1 MFLYISLHSAIIDSN
16 DMSETNAPTAK
27 EDKFTKQLKAFTAER
42 KKPALLLRMGTV
54 APVSVML
61 AQNELRGKS
70 FDELDVILETPG
82 GHIESAYKIVK
93 LLRKHAKR
101 VNIVVPNYAKSAG
114 TLISLAGET
123 LVMATTSELGPLDVQ
138 IPEQQE
144 GDVDTFKSALNGY
157 KSLEQIQNHAVENL
171 DIATKLILHRT
182 GNRMRLQ
189 DIIKLAIEFS
199 GNTSGCLYNQIHPKS
214 ITEYARAL
222 DIGEQYGVRILVRY
236 MGWSTE
242 KAKPV
247 IHRMVYDYPSH
258 SFIIDTEELTELGF
272 TVEKATGELENIM
285 EGLGLT
291 LQMRNHSDEQEIK
304 LLEFTPTT
312 QTQGK
317 VSAKKKS
324 NEKPAKKT
332 K

>member
-1 MFLYISLHSAIIDSN
+1 MISN
-16 DMSETNAPTAK
+16 DMNEVAASAPK
-27 EDKFTKQLKAFTAER
+27 EDKFAKQLKAFVAER

-54 APVSVML
+54 TPASVIL
-61 AQNELRGKS
+61 TQNKLRGKN

-93 LLRKHAKR
+93 LLRKHTKR
-101 VNIVVPNYAKSAG
+101 VNIVVPTYAKSAG

-182 GNRMRLQ
+182 RNRMRLQ
-189 DIIKLAIEFS
+189 DVIKLAIEFS

-222 DIGEQYGVRILVRY
+222 DIGEQYGVRILLRY
-236 MGWSTE
+236 MGWSAE

-258 SFIIDTEELTELGF
+258 EFIIDTEELAELGF
-272 TVEKATGELENIM
+272 AVENAKGDLEVIM
-285 EGLGLT
+285 EALGLS
-291 LQMRNHSDEQEIK
+291 LQIRNHTDEQEIK
-304 LLEFTPTT
+304 LLEFTPTPSA
-312 QTQGK
+312 QGK
-317 VSAKKKS
+317 VKAKKN
-324 NEKPAKKT
+324 NENQAKKT
-332 K
+332 KK

>member
-1 MFLYISLHSAIIDSN
+1 MSDTNPII
-16 DMSETNAPTAK
+16 PK
-27 EDKFTKQLKAFTAER
+27 EDKFQKLLKSLVSER
-42 KKPALLLRMGTV
+42 KKPALLLRMGSV
-54 APVSVML
+54 SPLSVMFVM
-61 AQNELRGKS
+61 NELRDKN

-101 VNIVVPNYAKSAG
+101 INIIVPNYAKSAG
-114 TLISLAGET
+114 TLISLAGES
-123 LVMATTSELGPLDVQ
+123 LVLATTSELGPLDVQ
-138 IPEQQE
+138 IPEQQD

-157 KSLEQIQNHAVENL
+157 KSLEQIQNHAIENL

-189 DIIKLAIEFS
+189 EVIKLAIEFS
-199 GNTSGCLYNQIHPKS
+199 GNTSGCLYSQIHPKS

-236 MGWSTE
+236 MGWSSE

-258 SFIIDTEELTELGF
+258 GFIIDTEELTELGF
-272 TVEKATGELENIM
+272 TVEHAQGDLETVM
-285 EGLGLT
+285 EALGLA
-291 LQMRNHSDEQEIK
+291 LQTRNHADEQEIK
-304 LLEFTPTT
+304 LFDFTPTPPT
-312 QTQGK
+312 TSK
-317 VSAKKKS
+317 NKTKTK
-324 NEKPAKKT
+324 NEKPAKKA